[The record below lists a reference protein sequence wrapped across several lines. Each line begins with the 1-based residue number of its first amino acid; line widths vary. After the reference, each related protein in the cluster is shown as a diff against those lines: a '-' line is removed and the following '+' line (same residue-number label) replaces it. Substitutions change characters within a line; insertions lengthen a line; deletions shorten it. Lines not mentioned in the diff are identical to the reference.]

1 MTVEATSSPS
11 FISGLV
17 GTIRK
22 AAQAAGASFEHLL
35 ATARVE
41 SGLNTAAQA
50 PTSSARGLFQ
60 FIDQTWL
67 ATMKDAG
74 PALGYA
80 RYADAIDRTASGA
93 YVVPD
98 PAARAEIM
106 ALRDDPAASTA
117 MAGAFTQ
124 GNAETLARQLGRSA
138 TGGELYIAHFL
149 GAGGAGRLI
158 TLAANEPDASAAAAF
173 PQAAA
178 ANRSIFYDRQG
189 SARGAADV
197 YQRLVGRYESAR
209 AAVSG
214 VTGGDAQVALAGT
227 RPAPIASSTTL
238 EAADGPPLTL
248 GDSGPAFH
256 GLFRTSQQ
264 RTVAPVVAALWSSP
278 TIASSQSQPATTG
291 GTLDLFREDG
301 LQQTARN

>member
-1 MTVEATSSPS
+1 MAVEATSSPS
-11 FISGLV
+11 FLSGLV

-41 SGLNTAAQA
+41 SGLNAAAQA

-158 TLAANEPDASAAAAF
+158 TLAASEPDASAAAAF

-189 SARGAADV
+189 NARSAADV
-197 YQRLVGRYESAR
+197 YQRLVGRYDSAR

-214 VTGGDAQVALAGT
+214 VAGGAQAALAGT
-227 RPAPIASSTTL
+227 RPAPIASSTAL
-238 EAADGPPLTL
+238 EATDGPPLTL

-278 TIASSQSQPATTG
+278 AIASSQSQPATTG
-291 GTLDLFREDG
+291 GTLDLFRDDG